1 MLEGFGFD
9 ILEELAEEGCPGA
22 WAGEHSGR
30 VVVRV
35 VGVEGWNGLFRLS
48 MSIYSK
54 SRWTLVM
61 LDWEGSAGG
70 AGEGHVT

>member
-1 MLEGFGFD
+1 MFGGVGGRAFWEG
-9 ILEELAEEGCPGA
+9 
-22 WAGEHSGR
+22 
-30 VVVRV
+30 VVRV
-35 VGVEGWNGLFRLS
+35 VGVEGWDGLFRLS

-70 AGEGHVT
+70 VGEGHVT

>member
-1 MLEGFGFD
+1 MGSDRRRGRESILGGFG
-9 ILEELAEEGCPGA
+9 EGG
-22 WAGEHSGR
+22 
-30 VVVRV
+30 
-35 VGVEGWNGLFRLS
+35 GVESVSLS

-70 AGEGHVT
+70 SWRTSRDINHYGEHAIAHSQQADDI